1 MCTHFA
7 YTLFVFAL
15 PPKTQHDVFSEGLK
29 MQDQQLM
36 QRAIDLSAIGLG
48 KTFPNPIVGAVL
60 ADKDGQ
66 IIGEGFHQG
75 GEHAEVLAIKNAGV
89 IPDGAKLF
97 VTLEPCNH
105 TGKTPPCT
113 DAIID
118 AGIKNVIYAVT
129 DPNPIAAGG
138 AAKLSESGIK
148 VESGLLAKSAE
159 AVNQDWLSKLANN
172 RPRFIWK
179 IASTLDGKVAAADGS
194 SKWITSEAA
203 RADVAKLRSQADAI
217 LTSTKTVIT
226 DNPTLD
232 SKGVG
237 RNPHRIV
244 MGNST
249 IDPKSNVLNDG
260 APTQIIKSREIS
272 ALIEF
277 VNQAG
282 FNRVLV
288 ESGPTFGSALLAAGL
303 IDEVILYL
311 APTIFGS
318 GTNSIADIGIKTIT
332 DRIDLTLVS
341 NEAIGSDLKLTYQVP
356 AKVKAG
362 IK

>member
-1 MCTHFA
+1 
-7 YTLFVFAL
+7 
-15 PPKTQHDVFSEGLK
+15 

-36 QRAIDLSAIGLG
+36 QRAIDLSCFGLG
-48 KTFPNPIVGAVL
+48 KTFPNPIVGAVI
-60 ADKDGQ
+60 ADKDGE

-75 GEHAEVLAIKNAGV
+75 AEHAEVLAIKDAGE
-89 IPDGAKLF
+89 IPEGARLF

-113 DAIID
+113 DAIIKS
-118 AGIKNVIYAVT
+118 GIKNVIYAVT

-138 AAKLSESGIK
+138 AVKLREAGIK
-148 VESGLLAKSAE
+148 TEAGLLAESAQ

-194 SKWITSEAA
+194 SKWITSSDS
-203 RADVAKLRSQADAI
+203 RADVAKMRSQADAI
-217 LTSTKTVIT
+217 LTSTKTVIA
-226 DNPTLD
+226 DNPTLT
-232 SKGVG
+232 SKGTG
-237 RNPHRIV
+237 KNPHRIV
-244 MGNST
+244 MGVSA
-249 IDPKSNVLNDG
+249 IDPAAKILNDD
-260 APTQIIKSREIS
+260 APTELIKSQEIS
-272 ALIEF
+272 ALIDF

-288 ESGPTFGSALLAAGL
+288 ESGPILGSALLAAGV

-318 GTNSIADIGIKTIT
+318 GTNSIADIGIKNIS
-332 DRIDLTLVS
+332 DRLDLTLIS
-341 NEAIGSDLKLTYQVP
+341 NEVIESDLKLTYQIP
-356 AKVKAG
+356 AKVNAG
-362 IK
+362 VK

>member
-1 MCTHFA
+1 
-7 YTLFVFAL
+7 
-15 PPKTQHDVFSEGLK
+15 
-29 MQDQQLM
+29 MQDQELM
-36 QRAIDLSAIGLG
+36 QRAIDLSCLGLG

-75 GEHAEVLAIKNAGV
+75 GDHAEVVAIKNAGV
-89 IPDGAKLF
+89 IPIGAKLF

-113 DAIID
+113 DAIIE

-138 AAKLSESGIK
+138 AAKLSESGVK
-148 VESGLLAKSAE
+148 VESGLLAKSAQD
-159 AVNQDWLSKLANN
+159 ANKDWLSKFANN
-172 RPRFIWK
+172 RPSFVWK

-203 RADVAKLRSQADAI
+203 RADVAKMRSQADAI

-237 RNPHRIV
+237 KNPHRIV
-244 MGNST
+244 MGNSS
-249 IDPKSNVLNDG
+249 IDQKSNVLNDD
-260 APTQIIKSREIS
+260 APTQIIKSQEFS
-272 ALIEF
+272 TLIDF

-318 GTNSIADIGIKTIT
+318 GTNSIADIGIKAIT
-332 DRIDLTLVS
+332 DRLDLTLVS
-341 NEAIGSDLKLTYQVP
+341 NEVIGSDLKLTYQVP
-356 AKVKAG
+356 AKVHAG
-362 IK
+362 VK